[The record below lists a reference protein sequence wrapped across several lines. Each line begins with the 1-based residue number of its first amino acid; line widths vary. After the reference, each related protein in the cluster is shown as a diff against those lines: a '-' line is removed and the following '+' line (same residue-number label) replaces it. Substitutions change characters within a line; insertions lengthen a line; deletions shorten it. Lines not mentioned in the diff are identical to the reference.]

1 MAAHNTLG
9 KAGEDAVAEYLER
22 KGYDILHR
30 NWRKNRLELDI
41 VDADSDCDPN
51 DAVYHEL
58 SNPDMKMIETGVR
71 RPDMPTES

>member
-1 MAAHNTLG
+1 MKAKIVMLDGVLEGVFFDVEAQAAG
-9 KAGEDAVAEYLER
+9 
-22 KGYDILHR
+22 
-30 NWRKNRLELDI
+30 LELDI